1 MLQNI
6 FQILKGLKNEKS
18 TVISF
23 LASALTGCGQQ
34 EQSACLSKEDIPEL
48 ARAIVDDG
56 AATEAITLGDVMTK
70 LEEVAK
76 AEAKAEEAA
85 KAARDDT
92 V

>member
-1 MLQNI
+1 M
-6 FQILKGLKNEKS
+6 
-18 TVISF
+18 
-23 LASALTGCGQQ
+23 
-34 EQSACLSKEDIPEL
+34 

-85 KAARDDT
+85 TAARDDT